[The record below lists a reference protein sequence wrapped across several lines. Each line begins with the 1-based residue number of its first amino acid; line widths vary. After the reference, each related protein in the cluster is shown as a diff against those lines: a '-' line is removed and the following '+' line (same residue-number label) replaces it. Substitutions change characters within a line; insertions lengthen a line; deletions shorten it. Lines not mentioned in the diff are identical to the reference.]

1 MVVEKLKYI
10 AKNPCKISILIEYYM
25 ISIMVCFF
33 VQQQENGGGETQIPT
48 ENATSDSNAF
58 TSFTDLLMVL

>member
-1 MVVEKLKYI
+1 
-10 AKNPCKISILIEYYM
+10 M

-48 ENATSDSNAF
+48 KNATSDSNAF
-58 TSFTDLLMVL
+58 TSFTDLLMVF